1 MRFHSTACQYQMR
14 ALAVVAL
21 LAASAS
27 ACVHTGDELQY
38 RIDRQWN
45 SSDDHRVEFVY
56 WVNAEQPFNGLA
68 QPQVRQLLGPPT
80 SIHENQEYPYNG
92 LSGEFEDELL
102 KEKTG
107 VVERPAAWV
116 YQTLRKGSKES
127 LEWGGEGSGYLL
139 DLIIQ
144 FNARGEVYGAGT
156 NQFTTGGDYYE
167 LLNSKPK

>member
-1 MRFHSTACQYQMR
+1 MR

-56 WVNAEQPFNGLA
+56 WVNAEQPFDGLA